1 MPAIETVMGGN
12 SGPSIASAQAGQTT
26 TQHAVA
32 TLLATDSED
41 VATRIR
47 MLKLPAQHRIV
58 SLCVENEDLDSGATG
73 TVDIGIE
80 DTVQDPADTT
90 DATLFAAAQSVQVAA
105 FNRYESKAIWDLPAV
120 NYDRFII
127 VDIDVASTTGLAGD
141 VNATLV
147 SRPELGAQFEGN
159 G

>member
-1 MPAIETVMGGN
+1 
-12 SGPSIASAQAGQTT
+12 
-26 TQHAVA
+26 
-32 TLLATDSED
+32 
-41 VATRIR
+41 
-47 MLKLPAQHRIV
+47 
-58 SLCVENEDLDSGATG
+58 LCVENEDLDSGATG